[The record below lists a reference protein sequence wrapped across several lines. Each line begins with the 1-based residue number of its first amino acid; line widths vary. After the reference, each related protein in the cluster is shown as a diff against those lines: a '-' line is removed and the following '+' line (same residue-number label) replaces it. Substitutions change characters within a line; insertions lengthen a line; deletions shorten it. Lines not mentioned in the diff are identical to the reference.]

1 MSQFTYKIRDNAGGS
16 STGTLTA
23 DSIDDASRM
32 LRQDGKTIISIEEST
47 AFDAS
52 QLAPPRNKKI
62 KHDDII
68 FFATQLAVMVDTG
81 VPLADALDCIAEQ
94 TVHTGLK
101 KLVAELAERVKA
113 GVEFSKAL
121 EAHPKHF
128 SKLFVALMRASEASG
143 TMGKMLQRVSE
154 YMEQDRDTRKKIKGA
169 MTYPVCML
177 SFCVLVVIALL
188 AFVLPKFEK
197 IYAGKGAAL
206 PMPTQ
211 ILLSL
216 SGVITGYWYLL
227 ILGLAGIIVGVY
239 FYVRTPSGRMM
250 LDKIRINMPVIG
262 PMSRKACL
270 ARSLRT
276 MSTMVSTGVGILDGL
291 VITSQVA
298 GNYYYAKIWTDL
310 AERIK
315 EGSTLSGEL
324 FKCKLVPRSV
334 SQMVAAGEKTG
345 KLSNVM
351 DRVAGFC
358 EDDLKVAVKT
368 LTQMMEPAM
377 IIIMGLIVG
386 GIAIALLLPVFKLS
400 KVITQH

>member
-1 MSQFTYKIRDNAGGS
+1 MSQFTYQIRDNLGSS

-23 DSIDDASRM
+23 GSLDEASQM
-32 LRQDGKTIISIEEST
+32 LRQDGKIIISIEESA
-47 AFDAS
+47 AFDET
-52 QLAPPRNKKI
+52 QLAPRNKKI
-62 KHDDII
+62 SRDDII

-94 TVHTGLK
+94 TDHTGLK
-101 KLVAELAERVKA
+101 KLLTDLADQVKA

-121 EAHPKHF
+121 EMHPKHF

-154 YMEQDRDTRKKIKGA
+154 YMEQDRDTRNKIKGA

-177 SFCVLVVIALL
+177 SFCVLVVIGLL

-197 IYAGKGAAL
+197 IYSGKGAAL
-206 PMPTQ
+206 PAPTQ
-211 ILLSL
+211 LLLSM
-216 SGVITGYWYLL
+216 SGVLTNYWYLL
-227 ILGLAGIIVGVY
+227 ILGVAGISVSAY
-239 FYVRTPSGRMM
+239 FYLRTPAGRMM
-250 LDKIRINMPVIG
+250 LDSIRINTPIIG
-262 PMSRKACL
+262 PMCRKACL

-291 VITSQVA
+291 VITSQVS

-315 EGSTLSGEL
+315 EGSTLSDEL
-324 FKCKLVPRSV
+324 FKCSLIPRSV
-334 SQMVAAGEKTG
+334 SQMIAAGEKTG
-345 KLSNVM
+345 KLSKVM

-386 GIAIALLLPVFKLS
+386 GIAMALLLPVFKLS
-400 KVITQH
+400 KVITKH

>member
-1 MSQFTYKIRDNAGGS
+1 MSQFIYQIRDNAGGS
-16 STGTLTA
+16 SSGTLTA
-23 DSIDDASRM
+23 DSLDDASRM
-32 LRQDGKTIISIEEST
+32 LRQEGKTIISIEESVT
-47 AFDAS
+47 FDAS
-52 QLAPPRNKKI
+52 QLAPPRDKKI
-62 KHDDII
+62 RHDDVI

-101 KLVAELAERVKA
+101 KLVSDLAERVKA

-121 EAHPKHF
+121 ESHPKHF

-154 YMEQDRDTRKKIKGA
+154 YMEQDRDTRKRIKGA

-250 LDKIRINMPVIG
+250 LDNIRINMPVIG

-291 VITSQVA
+291 IITSQVA

-310 AERIK
+310 AEKIK
-315 EGSTLSGEL
+315 EGSTLSSEL
-324 FKCKLVPRSV
+324 FKCNLVPRSI
-334 SQMVAAGEKTG
+334 SQMIAAGEKTG

-368 LTQMMEPAM
+368 LTQMMEPVM
-377 IIIMGLIVG
+377 IIVMGIIVG